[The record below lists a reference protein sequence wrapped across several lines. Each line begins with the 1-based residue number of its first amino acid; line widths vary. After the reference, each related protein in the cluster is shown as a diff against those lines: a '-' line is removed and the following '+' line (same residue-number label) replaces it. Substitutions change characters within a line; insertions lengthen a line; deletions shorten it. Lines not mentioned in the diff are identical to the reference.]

1 MNFSLRFQGIDRT
14 EISGTSFRRIGLDLI
29 KMIREKANCPR
40 LDLNVIQGW
49 INPELSHSLQIT
61 ISEETACS
69 SGLFAETNEVEILV
83 PESGLKNFYFI
94 ETEIRRHDINDIIT
108 AASVKWVLN
117 EKSLLEEWEKAG
129 FPLEWNPYVD

>member
-14 EISGTSFRRIGLDLI
+14 EISGTSFRRIGLYLI

-49 INPELSHSLQIT
+49 INPEPAHSLQIV

-94 ETEIRRHDINDIIT
+94 ETKIQRNDINDIIT
-108 AASVKWVLN
+108 AASVTWVLDEEN
-117 EKSLLEEWEKAG
+117 LIAEWEKAG
-129 FPLEWNPYVD
+129 FPINWNPED